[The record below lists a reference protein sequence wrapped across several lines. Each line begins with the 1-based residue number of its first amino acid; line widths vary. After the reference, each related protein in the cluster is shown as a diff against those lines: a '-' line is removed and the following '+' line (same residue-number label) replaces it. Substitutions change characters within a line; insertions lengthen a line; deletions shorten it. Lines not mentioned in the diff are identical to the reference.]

1 MMSEA
6 GVADDVANHRIY
18 QRHIQKEIRHEG
30 IRQSGIANLLLI
42 IITKNSPLSGVAT
55 VFGICDVSTEAHR
68 GPQWADI

>member
-30 IRQSGIANLLLI
+30 IWQSGSANLLI
-42 IITKNSPLSGVAT
+42 IITKNSPRSEVAT
-55 VFGICDVSTEAHR
+55 VFGICDESTNA
-68 GPQWADI
+68 